1 MCEIKASEKPILKL
15 QEANTIEKETLYSQ
29 QNYTCLKFFITNS
42 KIQNKISALMGHPT
56 NFSSVSD
63 TEKQIKLS
71 LYVLTFLLGVT
82 GNSLVL
88 LVLWKKKRRT
98 VNDIL
103 IFNLSV
109 SDLTLVLFSLPVN
122 VFLLGEI
129 DFPLLFC
136 KLIGPLMTAT
146 FNVSIFTLTF
156 MAVYR
161 CRVIINS
168 LQPEMRHRYVIV
180 WIIIIWTVGC
190 LLLLPLVIVAETGTG
205 GCVETW
211 EPDQS
216 RVYTAVLF
224 TLQYV
229 LPLTTIAGAYIMIG
243 VDIGKAKERHDS
255 NAQDRFA
262 LEVRRKEDLQII
274 KMMGL
279 IVILFAVCMLPIQVA
294 WLIADFGPDKH
305 KRVGNVLL
313 RVADIAAYLHA
324 CVNPIVYG
332 TLTKY
337 FRREYIRYLKSVF
350 CWKT

>member
-1 MCEIKASEKPILKL
+1 
-15 QEANTIEKETLYSQ
+15 
-29 QNYTCLKFFITNS
+29 
-42 KIQNKISALMGHPT
+42 MGNPT
-56 NFSSVSD
+56 NFTTVTD
-63 TEKQIKLS
+63 TEKHIKLG
-71 LYVLTFLLGVT
+71 LYVFTFVLGVT

-88 LVLWKKKRRT
+88 LVLRTKKRKS
-98 VNDIL
+98 VNEIL
-103 IFNLSV
+103 IFNLSM
-109 SDLTLVLFSLPVN
+109 SDLTLMLLSLPVN
-122 VFLLGEI
+122 AFLLGGV
-129 DFPLLFC
+129 DFPMVFC
-136 KLIGPLMTAT
+136 KFICPLMTAT

-168 LQPEMRHRYVIV
+168 LKPEMRHRNVNL
-180 WIIIIWTVGC
+180 WIIVIWIVGF
-190 LLLLPLVIVAETGTG
+190 LLLLPLIIVAETEDG
-205 GCVETW
+205 GCIESW

-243 VDIGKAKERHDS
+243 IELRKAKERHYSD
-255 NAQDRFA
+255 AQNRFA

-279 IVILFAVCMLPIQVA
+279 IVILFALCMLPIQIA
-294 WLIADFGPDKH
+294 WLIADFGAEGH
-305 KRVGNVLL
+305 KKVGHVLL

-332 TLTKY
+332 TITKY
-337 FRREYIRYLKSVF
+337 FRREYIRYVRAIFCCRKS
-350 CWKT
+350 W